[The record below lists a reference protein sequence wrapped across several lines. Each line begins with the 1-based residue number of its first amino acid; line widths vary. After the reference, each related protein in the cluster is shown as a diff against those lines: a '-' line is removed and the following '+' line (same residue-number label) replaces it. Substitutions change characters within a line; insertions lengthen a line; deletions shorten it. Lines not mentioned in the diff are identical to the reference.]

1 MALYAV
7 DIFISLIDLQGNE
20 YLMIILNKMT
30 TSRLDNDNTPD
41 PILTVL
47 RIVLL
52 YLIQILFTLYWWSIV
67 DTSPIQVQICTLLTW
82 RADRVPPPTGISVP
96 FVGKALQK
104 PTASVILRSCVDI
117 CLSLF
122 FHGSI
127 INLWH
132 REYCH
137 WMCNELFLT
146 TANHKRQDQMKKIRT
161 CELLLELQNLR
172 LRHSLGAMET
182 NQHADPQ
189 SVTP

>member
-41 PILTVL
+41 PILTVP

-52 YLIQILFTLYWWSIV
+52 YLIQILITLYLWSIV

-82 RADRVPPPTGISVP
+82 RADRAPPPHWYLYPIFWEGFT
-96 FVGKALQK
+96 K

-117 CLSLF
+117 YLSLF

-137 WMCNELFLT
+137 WMFNELFLT
-146 TANHKRQDQMKKIRT
+146 TANHKRQDQMKKNTDLRTIIRVP
-161 CELLLELQNLR
+161 ESQIK
-172 LRHSLGAMET
+172 A
-182 NQHADPQ
+182 
-189 SVTP
+189 